1 LAAKSGKPQTVQR
14 FSGIVRAPG
23 RPINNRPQ
31 VANLPHMAAR
41 HKFGTGKIV
50 ATREDLN

>member
-1 LAAKSGKPQTVQR
+1 MSAA
-14 FSGIVRAPG
+14 G

-41 HKFGTGKIV
+41 GKLGTGEIV
-50 ATREDLN
+50 AAREDLNG